1 MQAIAGYAF
10 LEAADGYAHF
20 GWERAG
26 RIIGT
31 ELVYRLRRW
40 LVAQAL
46 LLVDKIL
53 VTSKDIRQDM
63 GKEEA
68 TSKAPVSLLS
78 TA

>member
-1 MQAIAGYAF
+1 M
-10 LEAADGYAHF
+10 
-20 GWERAG
+20 G
-26 RIIGT
+26 RGHVVLSI
-31 ELVYRLRRW
+31 VYGLGRW

-53 VTSKDIRQDM
+53 VTSKDIREDM

-68 TSKAPVSLLS
+68 TSEAPVSLLS